1 MTPQGQFMP
10 CLIELF
16 THGVE
21 SLVTPWKRVPCVNQ
35 TSRLGLDIPSTF
47 RTWVSGVAPNLRT
60 GFCNERYYTATLFR
74 RDTRPSYSN
83 SYAMEAATSQH
94 TCYYRSGYDI
104 SIGHFPKV
112 VFPGLEATPPNDRK
126 YFLTFR
132 VGFASL
138 QDVSG

>member
-1 MTPQGQFMP
+1 M
-10 CLIELF
+10 L
-16 THGVE
+16 
-21 SLVTPWKRVPCVNQ
+21 
-35 TSRLGLDIPSTF
+35 
-47 RTWVSGVAPNLRT
+47 
-60 GFCNERYYTATLFR
+60 R

-112 VFPGLEATPPNDRK
+112 VFPVLEATPPNDRK

-132 VGFASL
+132 VGAPRFEMNLVEGVLLLSYE
-138 QDVSG
+138 